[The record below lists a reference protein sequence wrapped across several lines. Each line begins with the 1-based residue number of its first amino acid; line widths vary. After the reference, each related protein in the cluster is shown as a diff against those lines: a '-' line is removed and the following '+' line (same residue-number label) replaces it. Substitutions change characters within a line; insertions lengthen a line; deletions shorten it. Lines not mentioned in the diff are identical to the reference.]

1 MEITFNFSFNNKV
14 IKQIV
19 NPNKKISLVL
29 NEIIEKKESLSNA
42 YINYLLCKGKILDI
56 NKTFKENEL
65 KNEDSI
71 IVVSDSIDDLNLS
84 SMNLNEPPFK
94 FNVQKCITKHSH
106 TNLEESDLSAF
117 IDRTFDV
124 FKSLKN
130 EYLLI
135 YSYSE
140 D

>member
-56 NKTFKENEL
+56 NKTF
-65 KNEDSI
+65 
-71 IVVSDSIDDLNLS
+71 
-84 SMNLNEPPFK
+84 
-94 FNVQKCITKHSH
+94 
-106 TNLEESDLSAF
+106 
-117 IDRTFDV
+117 
-124 FKSLKN
+124 
-130 EYLLI
+130 
-135 YSYSE
+135 
-140 D
+140 